1 MGMSDYVIVSES
13 YYNFTI
19 KSLNLDI
26 SNLSKKDYEQIRNF
40 IKLKLNGKLDLDI
53 KTCQICSPSSPKD
66 YSKKLNSLM
75 NKINFFQFRCDITC
89 EIFKDHSIGIV
100 VWNEMFKN
108 KSYKIEPNQTFVY
121 QTTNGDWRYTTIN

>member
-1 MGMSDYVIVSES
+1 
-13 YYNFTI
+13 
-19 KSLNLDI
+19 
-26 SNLSKKDYEQIRNF
+26 
-40 IKLKLNGKLDLDI
+40 
-53 KTCQICSPSSPKD
+53 
-66 YSKKLNSLM
+66 M